1 MWFMGVQA
9 NQVLANSK
17 GVAVGI
23 RCGRVAGKVG
33 TQMLKHITNSV
44 KRQQQEV
51 CKALPCDGI

>member
-1 MWFMGVQA
+1 MGVQA